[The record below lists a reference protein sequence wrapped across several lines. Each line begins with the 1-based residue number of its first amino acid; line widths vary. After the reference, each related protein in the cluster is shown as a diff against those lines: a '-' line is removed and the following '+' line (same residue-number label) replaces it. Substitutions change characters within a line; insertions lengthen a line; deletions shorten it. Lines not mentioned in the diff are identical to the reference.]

1 MAEIMINGY
10 RRKNGFGVR
19 NYVLIISTV
28 QCVNTAAAQ
37 IAAATGAIPITHDFG
52 CEEGAEGKK
61 YTFQSLLETAKHPN
75 VYGGVIIGLGCE
87 QCKGYEMVEQLKDT
101 GKPFTYLEV
110 QQEGGPAPTVAHGKE
125 IAAQLVKEA
134 AAQPREKFP
143 ISELIVAVQCGGS
156 DWTTAL
162 TGNVA
167 VGTAAEHLTAAG
179 ASVIISEVGGLPGS
193 EHLLARQAVTKEVG
207 LKIIDM
213 TDARRDYFFKKNG
226 KTLTEANPTPGNKD
240 GGITTLVEK
249 STGNIK
255 KIGKCPIKG
264 VLGLYEKPVE
274 KGAAYCLDH
283 RCPGV
288 DSSNTTAF
296 ALSGAQV
303 ELFSTGRGTPLGN
316 ALMPLIKLTGNPESY
331 RQLPSMLD
339 FNAGV
344 VIEGESMEKVGKE
357 LYELVIEVANG
368 KQTKNEEIGNHEYFM
383 LHPAY

>member
-1 MAEIMINGY
+1 M
-10 RRKNGFGVR
+10 
-19 NYVLIISTV
+19 
-28 QCVNTAAAQ
+28 
-37 IAAATGAIPITHDFG
+37 
-52 CEEGAEGKK
+52 
-61 YTFQSLLETAKHPN
+61 
-75 VYGGVIIGLGCE
+75 IIGLGCE

-240 GGITTLVEK
+240 GGITTLVENRQATSRK
-249 STGNIK
+249 SASARSRASLACMKSRLKRVRHTALTIAARALTR
-255 KIGKCPIKG
+255 PIRRH
-264 VLGLYEKPVE
+264 LHFPAHRSNCSAPAAGLRL
-274 KGAAYCLDH
+274 AAH
-283 RCPGV
+283 
-288 DSSNTTAF
+288 
-296 ALSGAQV
+296 
-303 ELFSTGRGTPLGN
+303 
-316 ALMPLIKLTGNPESY
+316 
-331 RQLPSMLD
+331 
-339 FNAGV
+339 
-344 VIEGESMEKVGKE
+344 
-357 LYELVIEVANG
+357 
-368 KQTKNEEIGNHEYFM
+368 
-383 LHPAY
+383 